1 MKKKYLT
8 YAGIISAGILIFM
21 FISIFIYGAFL
32 VPTPGST
39 NSTSDERPQD
49 SHPTPTSHSGS
60 CARSSRFMTIDNL
73 PDLWMNQTY
82 NITGTTDLTAGEK
95 LFVQVLPLEYNID
108 INPKSQFMTGNI
120 SGALGMV
127 TVVNGTGGINL
138 WSFELQTGQLDPN
151 PRNYLVNV
159 SNDRFDPRTSA
170 IIYGDAFCTQSFT
183 LKG

>member
-1 MKKKYLT
+1 
-8 YAGIISAGILIFM
+8 
-21 FISIFIYGAFL
+21 
-32 VPTPGST
+32 
-39 NSTSDERPQD
+39 
-49 SHPTPTSHSGS
+49 
-60 CARSSRFMTIDNL
+60 MTIDNL